1 VHTAKVAKKDQP
13 KITFI
18 DLSDSKEDQKKES
31 FTNEN
36 EANAVA
42 DLLTAFNI
50 DLASLAIT
58 TPYRTQSLMIKNCI

>member
-1 VHTAKVAKKDQP
+1 VRKDQP

-50 DLASLAIT
+50 DLANLAIT
-58 TPYRTQSLMIKNCI
+58 TPYRT